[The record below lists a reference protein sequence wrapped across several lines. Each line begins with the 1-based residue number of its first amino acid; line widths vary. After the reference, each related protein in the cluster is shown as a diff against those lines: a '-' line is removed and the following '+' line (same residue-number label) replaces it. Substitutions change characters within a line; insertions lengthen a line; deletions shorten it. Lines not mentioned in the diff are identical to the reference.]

1 MAEKFPYL
9 FNEPATLLYSSITQ
23 KSAPPGTNAEPRY
36 SATFG
41 VGKVDFDNLL
51 PIMVQAITSE
61 CGAFSGNPQEYY
73 LACMS
78 GKMAAGRVRQKAALD
93 AQSAKNKGE
102 ADKAFKITEKAEK
115 RATEYEKHAGI
126 LTAASKFEIELAYL
140 MAGKV
145 IDINTDDA
153 AAMALAG
160 KEKFFPGSKV
170 VPKIAIQGFLRKKL
184 DDKDGCTAFLQNCLF
199 IAKGPRIDLGGGGPS
214 NQEVYG
220 GFAGYSDYD
229 PTAMAPD
236 GDDGMGSM
244 GGNAGVTSKPSEP
257 ETSPGAKNPPPPPPS
272 KVDPNRPTD
281 PTWIHDNGDGTEL
294 WYVNGEWDEGH
305 PIPKKGPPPPPNKP
319 GNAGQT
325 TETSSASDQPMW

>member
-1 MAEKFPYL
+1 MAEKFPYP
-9 FNEPATLLYSSITQ
+9 FVEPATLLYSSITE
-23 KSAPPGTNAEPRY
+23 KSAPPNTNAEPRY

-61 CGAFSGNPQEYY
+61 CGSFNGNPQEYY

-78 GKMAAGRVRQKAALD
+78 GKMAAQRVRAKAALD
-93 AQSAKNKGE
+93 AQSLRNKGE
-102 ADKAFKITEKAEK
+102 HDKALKTEEKAET
-115 RATEYEKHAGI
+115 RATEYEKYAGI
-126 LTAASKFEIELAYL
+126 LTAASKYEIELCYL
-140 MAGKV
+140 NAGKV
-145 IDINTDDA
+145 VDINTDDK
-153 AAMALAG
+153 AAMTLAG
-160 KEKFFPGSKV
+160 KEKFFPGAKV

-199 IAKGPRIDLGGGGPS
+199 IAKGPKINLGGGGPS
-214 NQEVYG
+214 NQEVYS

-236 GDDGMGSM
+236 GDDGMAGM
-244 GGNAGVTSKPSEP
+244 GGHGVTSKPSEP
-257 ETSPGAKNPPPPPPS
+257 STAAAPPPPPS
-272 KVDPNRPTD
+272 PKVDPNRPTD

-294 WYVNGEWDEGH
+294 WYVNGAWDEGH
-305 PIPKKGPPPPPNKP
+305 PIPKKAPPPPPSAA

-325 TETSSASDQPMW
+325 TGTSSPSDQPMW